1 MHRLAIKSLRAWA
14 ESPRRKPLVVRG
26 ARQVGKTWAVQHFGE
41 EHFDGRVHTL
51 DLERRRDLHRLFE
64 GSLDPT
70 RILSELETVVGERIT
85 PGRDLLFLD
94 EIQACPRAI
103 AALRYFVEDIP
114 QLHVIAAGSLLE
126 FALRAISVPVG
137 RIQYLW
143 MQPLT
148 FVEYLRGVGN
158 DPAADTVDEGPR
170 PLSETVHRALL
181 GHVRD
186 YMFVGGMPAAVSA
199 YATSGRLLDAFDVHD
214 EIVTSYRDDFLK
226 YQPRTDPDGL
236 DDVLVAVAGSV
247 GEPIK
252 YARLSGRVTRP
263 TIRRAFGLLERAQ
276 LVRRVEAVRHLG
288 IPLGAGVGQRFKA
301 ILVDVGLMQ
310 RLSGLPANIELA
322 REDLLGIHAGAVA
335 EQFVG
340 QQLAAALRGG
350 DRLYYWARE
359 AKSSTAE
366 VDYVV
371 RIGDSVRPVEVK
383 SGPSGRLRSLHLLL
397 SQHPEVGP
405 GIVLSEAPYAELPEQ
420 NLVFVPLYYAGTLMG
435 DESGAA

>member
-1 MHRLAIKSLRAWA
+1 MYRFAIESLRAWA
-14 ESPRRKPLVVRG
+14 DAPRRMPLVVRG

-41 EHFDGRVHTL
+41 ERFKGRVHTL

-64 GSLDPT
+64 GGLDPT
-70 RILSELETVVGERIT
+70 RILSELEAIAGERIT

-103 AALRYFVEDIP
+103 TALRYFLDDIP
-114 QLHVIAAGSLLE
+114 GLHVVAAGSLLE

-158 DPAADTVDEGPR
+158 DPAADTVEEGPR

-186 YMFVGGMPAAVSA
+186 YVFVGGMPAAVSA
-199 YATSGRLLDAFDVHD
+199 YAASGRLLDAFEVHD

-226 YQPRTDPDGL
+226 YQPRTDPDSL
-236 DDVLVAVAGSV
+236 DDVLTAVAGSV
-247 GEPIK
+247 GEQIK
-252 YARLSGRVTRP
+252 YARLSARVTQP
-263 TIRRAFGLLERAQ
+263 TIKRAFGLLERAQ
-276 LVRRVEAVRHLG
+276 LVRRVEAVRHVGL
-288 IPLGAGVGQRFKA
+288 PLGAEAGRRFKA

-310 RLSGLPANIELA
+310 RLSGLPANVELA

-340 QQLAAALRGG
+340 QQLAAALQGG
-350 DRLYYWARE
+350 DRLHYWARE

-371 RIGDSVRPVEVK
+371 RLGDAVRPIEVK
-383 SGPSGRLRSLHLLL
+383 SGPSGRLRSLHQLLG
-397 SQHPEVGP
+397 QHPGCGP

-420 NLVFVPLYYAGTLMG
+420 NLVFVPLYYAGTLT
-435 DESGAA
+435 GATSVTA